1 MQKLMPEHER
11 QPREVSETVGQLEA
25 RLEGYVPP
33 HAYAVGVATIS
44 PAGNVL
50 DVAFP
55 HVNCDESW
63 GTAVVLAGAL
73 GHLDGTASYTLDTDT
88 LNGAISALADL
99 ATGDGPHTNLDA
111 WTLCGQTAAHPAL
124 GGDRVV
130 VACLIDNLFQPPVD
144 TIDAYLRLHLL
155 SHRKM
160 VPNSMNLNGIFGL
173 LNTVVWTNLGPFE
186 PDNFEMTRIALR
198 AEGHNVEVKL
208 VDKFPRMLDYVV
220 PSGVRIADANRVRMG
235 AYLSEGTVIMH
246 EGYCNFNAG
255 TLGAAM
261 VEGRISQGVVVGEHS
276 DIGGG
281 ASIMGTL
288 SGGGTEVV
296 SVGNNSLIGANGGIG
311 ISIGDDCIVEAGC
324 YITAGTLVT
333 MADGA
338 VVKAKD
344 LSGHNGLLFRRNSKT
359 GTIEAI
365 AREGAGWQGLN
376 QDLHD
381 N

>member
-1 MQKLMPEHER
+1 MPEHER
-11 QPREVSETVGQLEA
+11 APRQVSDTVAALEA
-25 RLEGYVPP
+25 DLDGYEAPQ
-33 HAYAVGVATIS
+33 AYAVGVATVGAS
-44 PAGNVL
+44 GNVL

-63 GTAVVLAGAL
+63 GTAAVLAKATGYRS
-73 GHLDGTASYTLDTDT
+73 GTQTYRLTSEVVDS
-88 LNGAISALADL
+88 AIADLSEL
-99 ATGDGPHTNLDA
+99 ATGDGPHHNLDS
-111 WTLCGQTAAHPAL
+111 WELCNKTAAHSAL
-124 GGDRVV
+124 GGERVV

-144 TIDAYLRLHLL
+144 AIDGYLRLHLL

-160 VPNSMNLNGIFGL
+160 QPNSMNLNGIFGL

-255 TLGAAM
+255 TLGPAM
-261 VEGRISQGVVVGEHS
+261 VEGRISQGVVVGENS

-296 SVGNNSLIGANGGIG
+296 SVGKNSLIGANGGIG
-311 ISIGDDCIVEAGC
+311 ISIGDECIVEAGC

-333 MADGA
+333 MPDGE
-338 VVKAKD
+338 VVKAKE
-344 LSGHNGLLFRRNSKT
+344 LSGHDGLLFRRNSKT
-359 GTIEAI
+359 GVIEAI

-376 QDLHD
+376 ADLHA

>member
-1 MQKLMPEHER
+1 MQNLMPEHER
-11 QPREVSETVGQLEA
+11 APRQVSDTVAAIEA
-25 RLEGYVPP
+25 EMDGYVAP
-33 HAYAVGVATIS
+33 HAYAVGVATVS
-44 PAGNVL
+44 PLGNIL
-50 DVAFP
+50 DVSFP

-63 GTAVVLAGAL
+63 GTAAVLAKTTGYR
-73 GHLDGTASYTLDTDT
+73 DGSESYQLSADVVDD
-88 LNGAISALADL
+88 AISALAEL
-99 ATGDGPHTNLDA
+99 ATGDGPHLNLDA
-111 WTLCGQTAAHPAL
+111 WTLCNQAAAQPAL

-130 VACLIDNLFQPPVD
+130 VACMVDNLFQPPVD

-173 LNTVVWTNLGPFE
+173 LNTAVWTNLGPFE
-186 PDNFEMTRIALR
+186 PENFEMTRMALK
-198 AEGHNVEVKL
+198 ADGHNVEVNL

-220 PSGVRIADANRVRMG
+220 PTGVRIADANRVRMG

-246 EGYCNFNAG
+246 EGFCNFNAG
-255 TLGAAM
+255 TLGPAM

-296 SVGNNSLIGANGGIG
+296 SVGKNSLVGANGGIG
-311 ISIGDDCIVEAGC
+311 ISLGDDCIVEAGC

-333 MADGA
+333 MPDGE
-338 VVKAKD
+338 VVKAKE
-344 LSGHNGLLFRRNSKT
+344 LSGHNGLLFRRNSKS
-359 GTIEAI
+359 GVIEAI

-376 QDLHD
+376 TDLHD

>member
-1 MQKLMPEHER
+1 E
-11 QPREVSETVGQLEA
+11 
-25 RLEGYVPP
+25 
-33 HAYAVGVATIS
+33 
-44 PAGNVL
+44 
-50 DVAFP
+50 
-55 HVNCDESW
+55 
-63 GTAVVLAGAL
+63 
-73 GHLDGTASYTLDTDT
+73 
-88 LNGAISALADL
+88 L
-99 ATGDGPHTNLDA
+99 ATGDGPHLNLDA
-111 WTLCGQTAAHPAL
+111 WTLSGKVAALPAL
-124 GGDRVV
+124 GGERVV
-130 VACLIDNLFQPPVD
+130 VACLIDNLYQPPVD

-160 VPNSMNLNGIFGL
+160 IPNSMNLNGLFGL

-186 PDNFEMTRIALR
+186 PENFEMTRMALR
-198 AEGHNVEVKL
+198 ADGHNVEVNL

-235 AYLSEGTVIMH
+235 AYLSEGTVVMH
-246 EGYCNFNAG
+246 EGFCNFNAG
-255 TLGAAM
+255 TLGPAM

-288 SGGGTEVV
+288 SGGGTDVV
-296 SVGNNSLIGANGGIG
+296 SVGKNSLIGANGGIG

-333 MADGA
+333 TPEGDT
-338 VVKAKD
+338 VKAKD
-344 LSGHNGLLFRRNSKT
+344 LSGANGLLFRRNSKT
-359 GTIEAI
+359 GVIEAI

-376 QDLHD
+376 TDLHD

>member
-1 MQKLMPEHER
+1 MKNLMPHHER
-11 QPREVSETVGQLEA
+11 QHRNVSDTVVALEA
-25 RLEGYVPP
+25 KLDGYVPP
-33 HAYAVGVATIS
+33 QAFAVGVATIGPS
-44 PAGNVL
+44 GGVL
-50 DVAFP
+50 DVSFP

-63 GTAVVLAGAL
+63 ATAIVLADAT
-73 GHLDGTASYTLDTDT
+73 GHRDGTASYRLDHETLDDAVA
-88 LNGAISALADL
+88 NLAGL
-99 ATGDGPHTNLDA
+99 ATGDGPHANLDA
-111 WTLCGQTAAHPAL
+111 WTLCGQVAAQPAL

-130 VACLIDNLFQPPVD
+130 VACLVDNLFQPPVD

-160 VPNSMNLNGIFGL
+160 LPNSMNLNGLFGL

-186 PDNFEMTRIALR
+186 PEGFEMTRMGLR
-198 AEGHNVEVKL
+198 AQGHNVEVNL

-235 AYLSEGTVIMH
+235 AYLADGTVVMH
-246 EGYCNFNAG
+246 EGFCNFNAG
-255 TLGAAM
+255 TLGSAM
-261 VEGRISQGVVVGEHS
+261 VEGRISQGVVVGENS
-276 DIGGG
+276 DVGGG

-288 SGGGTEVV
+288 SGGGTEVL
-296 SVGNNSLIGANGGIG
+296 SVGKNSLIGANGGIG

-333 MADGA
+333 MPDGA
-338 VVKAKD
+338 IVKAKE

-359 GTIEAI
+359 GAIEAI
-365 AREGAGWQGLN
+365 EREGAGWQGLN
-376 QDLHD
+376 ADLHA

>member
-1 MQKLMPEHER
+1 MKNLMPEHER
-11 QPREVSETVGQLEA
+11 QPRNVSDTVAALEA
-25 RLEGYVPP
+25 ELDGYVPP
-33 HAYAVGVATIS
+33 QAYAVGVATVGPS
-44 PAGNVL
+44 GGVL
-50 DVAFP
+50 DVSFP

-63 GTAVVLAGAL
+63 GTAAVLANAL
-73 GHLDGTASYTLDTDT
+73 DYRSGTASYEIAQTTLDD
-88 LNGAISALADL
+88 AIAALREL
-99 ATGDGPHTNLDA
+99 ATGDGPHPNLDA
-111 WTLCGQTAAHPAL
+111 WALSGRVAGQPAL
-124 GGDRVV
+124 GGERVV
-130 VACLIDNLFQPPVD
+130 VACMVDNLFQPPVD
-144 TIDAYLRLHLL
+144 AIDAYLRLHLL

-160 VPNSMNLNGIFGL
+160 IPNSMNLNGLFGQ

-186 PDNFEMTRIALR
+186 PEGFEMTRMALR
-198 AEGHNVEVKL
+198 ADGHNVEVKL

-255 TLGAAM
+255 TLGSAM

-296 SVGNNSLIGANGGIG
+296 SVGKNSLIGANGGIG

-333 MADGA
+333 MPDGET
-338 VVKAKD
+338 VKAKE
-344 LSGHNGLLFRRNSKT
+344 LSGANGLLFRRNSKT

-376 QDLHD
+376 ADLHD

>member
-1 MQKLMPEHER
+1 MPEHER
-11 QPREVSETVGQLEA
+11 QPRNVSDTVAALEA
-25 RLEGYVPP
+25 KLEGYVPP
-33 HAYAVGVATIS
+33 QAYAVGVATVGPS
-44 PAGNVL
+44 GGVL
-50 DVAFP
+50 DVSFP
-55 HVNCDESW
+55 H
-63 GTAVVLAGAL
+63 
-73 GHLDGTASYTLDTDT
+73 
-88 LNGAISALADL
+88 L
-99 ATGDGPHTNLDA
+99 ATGDGPHHNLDA
-111 WTLCGQTAAHPAL
+111 WKLSGKVAGQPAL
-124 GGDRVV
+124 GGERVV
-130 VACLIDNLFQPPVD
+130 VACMVDNLFQPPVD
-144 TIDAYLRLHLL
+144 AIDAYLRLHLL

-160 VPNSMNLNGIFGL
+160 IPNSMNLNGLFGQ

-186 PDNFEMTRIALR
+186 PDGFEMTRMALR
-198 AEGHNVEVKL
+198 ADGHNVEVNL

-255 TLGAAM
+255 TLGSAM

-296 SVGNNSLIGANGGIG
+296 SVGKNSLIGANGGIG

-333 MADGA
+333 MPDGET
-338 VVKAKD
+338 VKAKE
-344 LSGHNGLLFRRNSKT
+344 LSGANGLLFRRNSKT

-376 QDLHD
+376 ADLHD

>member
-1 MQKLMPEHER
+1 MPKHER
-11 QPREVSETVGQLEA
+11 APRQVSDTVAAIEA
-25 RLEGYVPP
+25 KLDGYVAP
-33 HAYAVGVATIS
+33 HAFAVGVATIGPS
-44 PAGNVL
+44 GNVL
-50 DVAFP
+50 DVSFP

-63 GTAVVLAGAL
+63 GTAAVLAEATGFRDGTSSYHLDADTLAGAV
-73 GHLDGTASYTLDTDT
+73 SN
-88 LNGAISALADL
+88 LNDL

-111 WTLCGQTAAHPAL
+111 WTLCGQTAAQPAL
-124 GGDRVV
+124 GGERSV
-130 VACLIDNLFQPPVD
+130 VACLVDNLFQPPVD
-144 TIDAYLRLHLL
+144 AIDAYLRLHLL

-160 VPNSMNLNGIFGL
+160 IPNSMNLNGIFGL

-186 PDNFEMTRIALR
+186 PDNFEMTRMALR
-198 AEGHNVEVKL
+198 AQGHNVEVKL

-220 PSGVRIADANRVRMG
+220 PTGVRIADANRVRMG

-255 TLGAAM
+255 TLGSAM
-261 VEGRISQGVVVGEHS
+261 VEGRISQGVVVGENS

-296 SVGNNSLIGANGGIG
+296 SVGKNSLIGANGGIG
-311 ISIGDDCIVEAGC
+311 ISIGDECIVEAGC

-333 MADGA
+333 MPDGD
-338 VVKAKD
+338 VVKARE
-344 LSGHNGLLFRRNSKT
+344 LSGHNGLLFRRNSKS
-359 GTIEAI
+359 GQIEAI

-376 QDLHD
+376 EDLHA

>member
-1 MQKLMPEHER
+1 MPHHDR
-11 QPREVSETVGQLEA
+11 APREISETVAGLEA
-25 RLEGYVPP
+25 KLEGYVAP
-33 HAYAVGVATIS
+33 HAYAVGVATIGPS
-44 PAGNVL
+44 GDVL
-50 DVAFP
+50 DVSFP
-55 HVNCDESW
+55 HVNLDESW
-63 GTAVVLAGAL
+63 GTAAVLAEATGFRD
-73 GHLDGTASYTLDTDT
+73 GTVSYHLDAATLDAAVAN
-88 LNGAISALADL
+88 LSEL
-99 ATGDGPHTNLDA
+99 ATGDGPHLNLDA
-111 WTLCGQTAAHPAL
+111 WKLAGQVAAQPAL
-124 GGDRVV
+124 GGDRAV
-130 VACLIDNLFQPPVD
+130 VACLVDNLFQPPVD

-160 VPNSMNLNGIFGL
+160 MPNSMNLNGIFGM

-186 PDNFEMTRIALR
+186 PENFEMTRMALR
-198 AEGHNVEVKL
+198 AQGHNVEVNL

-255 TLGAAM
+255 TLGSAM

-296 SVGNNSLIGANGGIG
+296 SVGKNSLIGANGGIG
-311 ISIGDDCIVEAGC
+311 ISIGDECIVEAGC

-333 MADGA
+333 MPDGE
-338 VVKAKD
+338 VVKAKA
-344 LSGHNGLLFRRNSKT
+344 LSGHDGLLFRRNSKS
-359 GTIEAI
+359 GQIEAI

-376 QDLHD
+376 EDLHD

>member
-1 MQKLMPEHER
+1 MQNLMPEHER
-11 QPREVSETVGQLEA
+11 QPRTINDTVAAMEA
-25 RLEGYVPP
+25 KLDGYKPP
-33 HAYAVGVATIS
+33 HAYAVGVATVGPS
-44 PAGNVL
+44 GGVL
-50 DVAFP
+50 DVSFP

-63 GTAVVLAGAL
+63 GTAAVLADAL
-73 GHLDGTASYTLDTDT
+73 DYRDGTASYEIAQSTLDD
-88 LNGAISALADL
+88 AIAALSEI
-99 ATGDGPHTNLDA
+99 ATGEGPHHNLDA
-111 WTLCGQTAAHPAL
+111 WKLSGKVAGQPAL
-124 GGDRVV
+124 GGERVV
-130 VACLIDNLFQPPVD
+130 VACIVDNLFQPPVD
-144 TIDAYLRLHLL
+144 AIDAYLRLHLL

-160 VPNSMNLNGIFGL
+160 IPNSMNLNGLFGQ

-186 PDNFEMTRIALR
+186 PEGFEMTRMALR
-198 AEGHNVEVKL
+198 AEGHNVEVNL

-235 AYLSEGTVIMH
+235 AYLSEGTVVMH
-246 EGYCNFNAG
+246 EGFCNFNAG
-255 TLGAAM
+255 TLGSAM

-276 DIGGG
+276 DVGGG

-296 SVGNNSLIGANGGIG
+296 SVGKNSLIGANGGIG

-333 MADGA
+333 TPEGD
-338 VVKAKD
+338 VVKAKE
-344 LSGHNGLLFRRNSKT
+344 LSGANGLLFRRNSKT
-359 GTIEAI
+359 GAIEAI

-376 QDLHD
+376 TDLHD

>member
-1 MQKLMPEHER
+1 MQNLMPEHDR
-11 QPREVSETVGQLEA
+11 APREVSDTVAALEA
-25 RLEGYVPP
+25 ELDGYVAP
-33 HAYAVGVATIS
+33 HAFAVGVATIGPS
-44 PAGNVL
+44 GNVL

-63 GTAVVLAGAL
+63 GTAVVLADAT
-73 GHLDGTASYTLDTDT
+73 GHRDGTASYQLDAETLDRAVSSLTE
-88 LNGAISALADL
+88 L

-111 WTLCGQTAAHPAL
+111 WTLCGQTAAHTAL

-130 VACLIDNLFQPPVD
+130 VACLIDNLYQPPVD
-144 TIDAYLRLHLL
+144 AIDAYLRLHLL

-160 VPNSMNLNGIFGL
+160 IPNSMNLNGVFGQ

-186 PDNFEMTRIALR
+186 PDGFEMKRIALR
-198 AEGHNVEVKL
+198 AEGHHVEVKL

-220 PSGVRIADANRVRMG
+220 PPGVRIANANRVRLG

-255 TLGAAM
+255 TLGSAM
-261 VEGRISQGVVVGEHS
+261 VEGRISQGVVVGDHS

-296 SVGNNSLIGANGGIG
+296 SVGKNSLIGANGGIG

-333 MADGA
+333 MPGGDT
-338 VVKAKD
+338 VKAKE
-344 LSGHNGLLFRRNSKT
+344 LSGHNGLLFRRHSKT
-359 GTIEAI
+359 GEIQAVP
-365 AREGAGWQGLN
+365 REGAGWQGLN
-376 QDLHD
+376 ADLHD

>member
-1 MQKLMPEHER
+1 MPKHER
-11 QPREVSETVGQLEA
+11 APREVSETVAGLEA
-25 RLEGYVPP
+25 KLDGYIAP
-33 HAYAVGVATIS
+33 HAYAVGVATIGPS
-44 PAGNVL
+44 GNVL
-50 DVAFP
+50 DVSFP
-55 HVNCDESW
+55 HVNLDESW
-63 GTAVVLAGAL
+63 GTAAVLAEATGFR
-73 GHLDGTASYTLDTDT
+73 DGTASYHLDQATLDAAVAN
-88 LNGAISALADL
+88 LSEL
-99 ATGDGPHTNLDA
+99 ATGEGPHLNLDA
-111 WTLCGQTAAHPAL
+111 WRLAGQVAAQPAL
-124 GGDRVV
+124 GGDRAV
-130 VACLIDNLFQPPVD
+130 VACLVDNLFQPPVD

-160 VPNSMNLNGIFGL
+160 MPNSMNLNGIFGM

-186 PDNFEMTRIALR
+186 PENFEMTRMALR
-198 AEGHNVEVKL
+198 AQGHNVEVNL

-255 TLGAAM
+255 TLGSAM

-296 SVGNNSLIGANGGIG
+296 SVGKNSLIGANGGIG
-311 ISIGDDCIVEAGC
+311 ISIGDECIVEAGC

-333 MADGA
+333 MPDGE
-338 VVKAKD
+338 VVKAKA
-344 LSGHNGLLFRRNSKT
+344 LSGHDGLLFRRNSKS
-359 GTIEAI
+359 GQIEAI

-376 QDLHD
+376 EDLHD

>member
-1 MQKLMPEHER
+1 MEKLMPQHER
-11 QPREVSETVGQLEA
+11 QPRQVSETVGELEA
-25 RLEGYVPP
+25 RLEGYVAP
-33 HAYAVGVATIS
+33 HAFAVGVATIS
-44 PAGNVL
+44 PSGNVL
-50 DVAFP
+50 DVSFP

-63 GTAVVLAGAL
+63 GTAIVLADAC
-73 GHLDGTASYTLDTDT
+73 GHLDGTASYQLDRETLDD
-88 LNGAISALADL
+88 AISALAEL
-99 ATGDGPHTNLDA
+99 ATGDGPHVNLDA
-111 WTLCGQTAAHPAL
+111 WTLCGQTAAHRAL

-144 TIDAYLRLHLL
+144 AVDAYLRLHLL

-160 VPNSMNLNGIFGL
+160 APNSMNLNGLFGL

-186 PDNFEMTRIALR
+186 PDNFEMTRIGLR

-296 SVGNNSLIGANGGIG
+296 SVGKNSLIGANGGIG

-324 YITAGTLVT
+324 YITAGTIVT
-333 MADGA
+333 MPDGETL
-338 VVKAKD
+338 KAKE

-359 GTIEAI
+359 GVIEAI

-376 QDLHD
+376 TDLHD

>member
-1 MQKLMPEHER
+1 MENLMPEHER
-11 QPREVSETVGQLEA
+11 QPRNVSDTVAALEA
-25 RLEGYVPP
+25 KLDGYVAP
-33 HAYAVGVATIS
+33 HAYAVGVATVGPS
-44 PAGNVL
+44 GGVL
-50 DVAFP
+50 DVSFP

-63 GTAVVLAGAL
+63 GTAVVLAAST
-73 GHLDGTASYTLDTDT
+73 GHREGTASYRLDQDTLDD
-88 LNGAISALADL
+88 AIADLGEL
-99 ATGDGPHTNLDA
+99 ATGDGPHLNLDA
-111 WTLCGQTAAHPAL
+111 WTLSGKVAALPAL
-124 GGDRVV
+124 GGERVV
-130 VACLIDNLFQPPVD
+130 VACLIDNLYQPPVD

-160 VPNSMNLNGIFGL
+160 IPNSMNLNGLFGL

-186 PDNFEMTRIALR
+186 PENFEMTRMALR
-198 AEGHNVEVKL
+198 ADGHNVEVNL

-235 AYLSEGTVIMH
+235 AYLSEGTVVMH
-246 EGYCNFNAG
+246 EGFCNFNAG
-255 TLGAAM
+255 TLGSAM

-288 SGGGTEVV
+288 SGGGTDVV
-296 SVGNNSLIGANGGIG
+296 SVGRNSLIGANGGIG

-333 MADGA
+333 TPEGDT
-338 VVKAKD
+338 VKAKD
-344 LSGHNGLLFRRNSKT
+344 LSGANGLLFRRNSKT
-359 GTIEAI
+359 GVIEAI

-376 QDLHD
+376 TDLHD